1 MKRGCR
7 RDPKPNAGEE
17 ETDDS
22 ERLFIR
28 LLTRLHRAG
37 GSENPAAIFKTPDQ
51 RRCFGTKKTALRA
64 VLRVPFSIIRNE
76 DERVL
81 IFLPC
86 LSLDESFP
94 DDDAVGVSAA

>member
-1 MKRGCR
+1 MILSACSFVCSRACIAQVEAKTLPRFSKLRINADVLAQKRPRSGLCC
-7 RDPKPNAGEE
+7 
-17 ETDDS
+17 
-22 ERLFIR
+22 
-28 LLTRLHRAG
+28 
-37 GSENPAAIFKTPDQ
+37 GS
-51 RRCFGTKKTALRA
+51 R
-64 VLRVPFSIIRNE
+64 FSIIRNE